1 MNILSISSPRRL
13 ILLRDILYELV
24 MRDIKLRYKRSVLG
38 FAWSLIN
45 PLAQMLV
52 LTFVFN
58 FVLPLHIDNYTV
70 FLFTGLLAW
79 NWFQSALVA
88 ATGAIVDNRDL
99 IRRPGFP
106 SAILPMVTVTSQ
118 LVHFILAFPILFAF
132 LYLSGIRPS
141 PAILILPLI
150 ILLQFA
156 LTLGIAYLL
165 ATFQVTFRDTQYL
178 LGIILL
184 LGFYMTPVFYDTTMI
199 PTQYHLFYDF
209 NPMVQLIQAYRA
221 ILLQGHFPNLHTLSI
236 LGLAGGLFLILGYR
250 VFMRTSFQFAE
261 EL

>member
-1 MNILSISSPRRL
+1 MNALAISSPRRL
-13 ILLRDILYELV
+13 VLLRDILYELV
-24 MRDIKLRYKRSVLG
+24 MRDMKLRYKRSLLG
-38 FAWSLIN
+38 LAWSLVN

-58 FVLPLHIDNYTV
+58 FVLPLRIDNYIV

-79 NWFQSALVA
+79 NWFQSALFA

-106 SAILPMVTVTSQ
+106 AAILPMVTVTSQ
-118 LVHFILAFPILFAF
+118 LVHFILAFPILLAF
-132 LYLSGIRPS
+132 LLSS
-141 PAILILPLI
+141 NTQVTPAILFLPFVILI
-150 ILLQFA
+150 QFT

-184 LGFYMTPVFYDTTMI
+184 LGFYMTPVFYNSNMV
-199 PTQYHLFYDF
+199 PEQYHLFYDF

-221 ILLQGHFPNLHTLSI
+221 ILLQGRLPDFYTLSI
-236 LGLAGGLFLILGYR
+236 LGLVSSLLLTLGYR
-250 VFMRTSFQFAE
+250 VFVQASFQFAE